1 MLTSGAMRALLCV
14 AATTIATCSTP
25 SQGNT
30 TPAAPEPQAEATPA
44 ERDEAPR
51 FDPDVVQADPDS
63 AVARVRN
70 ALEVGT
76 PELAGQLAA
85 TALAHA
91 EGDDLY
97 RLWWLSA
104 RASLEAGTPVVAF
117 ATLAN
122 VANSDHPLAPWAR
135 LERAR
140 ILMEGD
146 AALAAAEAEPLT
158 ELAWAGQ
165 HRARELRAAALVAAE
180 QAELAEPLLRTLLAE
195 SGEGS
200 AAASSAIPL
209 AELLASRDDE
219 ASKLEAI
226 SLLRRVATRAPLS
239 SAGRDA
245 EARVAE
251 IVRTLPRRRRR
262 ELADPSPE
270 EAFARATALAAATR
284 FTEAEAA
291 FAEVAE
297 RAEDSALECRARLG
311 QGRAIYYRRQ
321 RRRAAEH
328 LVAVARDCE
337 ATEVRAWAY
346 FLAGRG
352 FRSAGEDELALAQ
365 YARIEEQTPGHS
377 LADDARYRAAR
388 IEGDRGNEG
397 EMIAKLE
404 SLPRD
409 YPEGDMRG
417 RARFLLA
424 WRARRAGD
432 AAAALTHLEA
442 LVRDGIGEDREDL
455 AGRAGYWRGR
465 VLASEDRDEEAREAW
480 TAVVRDAPLTYYAQQ
495 ALTRLQES
503 QEASA
508 TSARALLGE
517 RSDGAMRFAWR
528 EELDTDAFARALE
541 LLRVGEVAKAETE
554 LGWLEA
560 RSDASDDELRWIHA
574 ALLDRAGAHARAVF
588 LTRRR
593 LRSFM
598 ERPPAGAHFAR
609 WRIAYPRAFAGAI
622 EAAAAEQ
629 PVPPELVFAIAREE
643 SSFRPDAVSVAHAY
657 GLTQLLV
664 PTATRFGR
672 RLDLRAS
679 ATTLRDPVVNV
690 RIGAAYMG
698 WLWTRYEDNPV
709 VLPSAYNAGQGATDR
724 WLRERPEQHLDEWIE
739 DIPYDETRR
748 YTRRVLQTWGIY
760 TWLDRGELPELA
772 AQLPRR

>member
-1 MLTSGAMRALLCV
+1 M
-14 AATTIATCSTP
+14 ATCSTP
-25 SQGNT
+25 QQGNT
-30 TPAAPEPQAEATPA
+30 TPAPESPPDEVAEAPV
-44 ERDEAPR
+44 EEAPT
-51 FDPDVVQADPDS
+51 FDPDVVHLEPDS
-63 AVARVRN
+63 AIARVRN
-70 ALEVGT
+70 ALDVGT
-76 PELAGQLAA
+76 AELARDLAA

-91 EGDDLY
+91 SDEELH

-104 RASLEAGTPVVAF
+104 RASREAGTPVEAF
-117 ATLAN
+117 ATLAS
-122 VANSDHPLAPWAR
+122 VADSDHPLAPWAR

-146 AALAAAEAEPLT
+146 AELAAAEAESLT
-158 ELAWAGQ
+158 ELEWAGQ
-165 HRARELRAAALVAAE
+165 HRAREIRAAALVEAGHADV
-180 QAELAEPLLRTLLAE
+180 AEPLLRALLAE
-195 SGEGS
+195 AGEES
-200 AAASSAIPL
+200 ASASVALPL
-209 AELLASRDDE
+209 AELLAERDDE
-219 ASKLEAI
+219 AAKLEAI
-226 SLLRRVATRAPLS
+226 SLFRRVATRAPLS
-239 SAGRDA
+239 SAGRNA
-245 EARVAE
+245 ETRVGE
-251 IVRTLPRRRRR
+251 ILRTLPRRRQR
-262 ELADPSPE
+262 ELAEPTAE
-270 EAFARATALAAATR
+270 QAFARATALAAAVR
-284 FTEAEAA
+284 FAEAEAA
-291 FAEVAE
+291 FGEVAE
-297 RAEDSALECRARLG
+297 RAEDEELECRARLG

-352 FRSAGEDELALAQ
+352 FRSAGEDELAMAQ
-365 YARIEEQTPGHS
+365 YARIEEQTPEHS
-377 LADDARYRAAR
+377 LADDARYRSAR
-388 IEGDRGNEG
+388 IEGDRGNEE
-397 EMIAKLE
+397 EMVAQLE
-404 SLPRD
+404 ALPND

-417 RARFLLA
+417 RARFMLA

-432 AAAALTHLEA
+432 TDTALGHLAA

-455 AGRAGYWRGR
+455 AGRAEYWRGR
-465 VLASEDRDEEAREAW
+465 VLASADRDEEAREAW

-508 TSARALLGE
+508 TTARALLGE
-517 RSDGAMRFAWR
+517 RTDGAMRFPWR
-528 EELDTDAFARALE
+528 SELDSDAFARALE
-541 LLRVGEVAKAETE
+541 LLRVGEISKAETE
-554 LGWLEA
+554 LTWIEEH
-560 RSDASDDELRWIHA
+560 SDASDDELRWIHA

-598 ERPPAGAHFAR
+598 AQPPTGMHYAR

-622 EAAAAEQ
+622 ESAAAEQ

-679 ATTLRDPVVNV
+679 AATLQDPVVNV

-698 WLWTRYEDNPV
+698 WLWNRYEGNPV

-724 WLRERPEQHLDEWIE
+724 WLRERPDQHLDEWIE

-772 AQLPRR
+772 AQLPQR